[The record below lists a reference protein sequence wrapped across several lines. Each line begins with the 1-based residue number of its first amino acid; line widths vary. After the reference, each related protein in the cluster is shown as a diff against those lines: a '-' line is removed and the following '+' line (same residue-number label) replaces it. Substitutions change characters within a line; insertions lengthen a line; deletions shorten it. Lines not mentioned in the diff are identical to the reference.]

1 IGGGRGIEVRDE
13 EIRTSRL
20 GARGLADLRAVE
32 KAVVVRVG
40 IQRIGSEAE
49 LLAVGEPVAVRI
61 LREGIG
67 AEQDLLAVGDAVA
80 VGIRVSRIS
89 LTWIDPPVAVLVLL
103 AVGEAV
109 AVGVGLERIGGVV
122 TARRSGEESARAR
135 RFGAL
140 R

>member
-1 IGGGRGIEVRDE
+1 
-13 EIRTSRL
+13 
-20 GARGLADLRAVE
+20 
-32 KAVVVRVG
+32 
-40 IQRIGSEAE
+40 
-49 LLAVGEPVAVRI
+49 
-61 LREGIG
+61 
-67 AEQDLLAVGDAVA
+67 AVGDAVA
-80 VGIRVSRIS
+80 VGIRVSRIR

-140 R
+140 RPPELQSVREAVPVRIRQQRIRAQGELLEVRYPIAIGVLGEGLGTQGHLLAVGQSVSLSLWIARTLH